1 MEQDKQLYSRDYS
14 IWWMFAFVM
23 EEFGINVSIHLKV
36 TSLQICHSI
45 SGKKCLKSVN
55 IWRSCKMVDCIALGF
70 CLRRR
75 RTRQIS
81 KIICVW
87 RTETVTNCCYVNR
100 QLNVS
105 LLSTDIKLQQTRFDL
120 LTVNSPAVIEFGK
133 IWTPKKPSGDMYFTI
148 EKNGVPLKCPLIYF
162 VGYNVS

>member
-1 MEQDKQLYSRDYS
+1 MEHDKQLYSVDYS

-45 SGKKCLKSVN
+45 SGKRMFKIGEHLAKLQ
-55 IWRSCKMVDCIALGF
+55 MVDCIALGF
-70 CLRRR
+70 CLPRR

-120 LTVNSPAVIEFGK
+120 LTVSSPAVIEFGK

-148 EKNGVPLKCPLIYF
+148 EKTASL
-162 VGYNVS
+162 